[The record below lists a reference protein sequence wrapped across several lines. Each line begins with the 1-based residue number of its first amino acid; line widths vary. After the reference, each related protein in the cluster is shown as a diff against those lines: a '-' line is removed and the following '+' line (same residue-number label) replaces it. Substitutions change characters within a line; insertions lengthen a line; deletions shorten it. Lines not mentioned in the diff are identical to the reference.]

1 MLDGRSF
8 VWRMHAYHACSAACI
23 HDMFFTYLW
32 GVWSEL
38 DQSCLNSLATHLKS
52 MFGHQTICLMLF
64 KWQTFPVCQGAY
76 DAPSTVLMLCKG
88 YCKMKLAKFFYRQD
102 VCTLYLQNVSS
113 TTPPPFLLFS
123 FIFDFHSLTLP
134 KCTKGRCTIKKIN

>member
-1 MLDGRSF
+1 
-8 VWRMHAYHACSAACI
+8 
-23 HDMFFTYLW
+23 MF
-32 GVWSEL
+32 
-38 DQSCLNSLATHLKS
+38 NRLATHLKS

-88 YCKMKLAKFFYRQD
+88 YCKMKLAKFFYCQD

-113 TTPPPFLLFS
+113 TTPPPFLLLTGTV
-123 FIFDFHSLTLP
+123 FHSENILVCNYFGLVGLATLQ
-134 KCTKGRCTIKKIN
+134 

>member
-1 MLDGRSF
+1 
-8 VWRMHAYHACSAACI
+8 
-23 HDMFFTYLW
+23 MF
-32 GVWSEL
+32 
-38 DQSCLNSLATHLKS
+38 NRLATHLKS

-88 YCKMKLAKFFYRQD
+88 YCKMKLAKFFRCQD
-102 VCTLYLQNVSS
+102 VCTLYLQKVSS
-113 TTPPPFLLFS
+113 PTPTPFLLFS

-134 KCTKGRCTIKKIN
+134 KCTKGRCTIKKINYM